1 MAEEDRES
9 VKALLEQMENSS
21 MRRQRHTTDDMTK
34 QATRAWLAALRQ
46 RVFPSPVQM
55 PHDEAWDKLLFA
67 ARSSHNDWRD
77 EPCHR

>member
-1 MAEEDRES
+1 
-9 VKALLEQMENSS
+9 
-21 MRRQRHTTDDMTK
+21 MTK
-34 QATRAWLAALRQ
+34 QATRAWLAALRH
-46 RVFPSPVQM
+46 RDFPSPLQM